1 MTAPRIVLDASAALR
16 VVLAAPGIEEA
27 VGTLERASL
36 VLAPALFASETANAL
51 WKLGRKGQLPPEILA
66 ERWEMAMALP
76 DRLCPDHEL
85 AVEAL
90 SEASRYGHPVYDLL
104 YAVLARREGCKVLTF
119 DRRLTSLLRK
129 LGISVIGGESAA
141 LAPRA

>member
-16 VVLAAPGIEEA
+16 VVFASPGIEEA
-27 VGTLERASL
+27 AGALERASL
-36 VLAPALFASETANAL
+36 VLAPSLLATETANAFR
-51 WKLGRKGQLPPEILA
+51 KLGTKRLLRPESLA

-90 SEASRYGHPVYDLL
+90 CEAGRHGHPVYDLF
-104 YAVLARREGCKVLTF
+104 YAVLARREGCRVLTF
-119 DRRLTSLLRK
+119 DRRLISLLRK
-129 LGISVIGGESAA
+129 MGIGVIGGATA
-141 LAPRA
+141 GA